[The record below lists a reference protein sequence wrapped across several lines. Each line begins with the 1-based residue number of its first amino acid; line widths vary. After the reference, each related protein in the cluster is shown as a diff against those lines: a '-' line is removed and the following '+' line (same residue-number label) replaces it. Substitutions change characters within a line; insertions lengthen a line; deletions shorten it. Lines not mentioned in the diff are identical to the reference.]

1 MQEEIKCPQCGGN
14 RFTQI
19 DDTTYKCLYCGTTFQ
34 KREEK
39 KETTPQVTPAQQP
52 SIGEPVDSAR
62 SYYQVNSSLYGNNSM
77 QRVGQKSKTVA
88 AILAILL
95 GGLGIHKFYLR
106 QIGWG
111 IVYLVFCWSYV
122 PAIIGFIEGIILLTM
137 SEEDFD
143 YKYNS

>member
-14 RFTQI
+14 RFSQL
-19 DDTTYKCLYCGTTFQ
+19 DDTTYKCMYCSTTFQ
-34 KREEK
+34 KKEEK
-39 KETTPQVTPAQQP
+39 EITNAPVQQS
-52 SIGEPVDSAR
+52 SIGEPVDPAR
-62 SYYQVNSSLYGNNSM
+62 SYYQVNNPLYGNNNT

-95 GGLGIHKFYLR
+95 GGFGIHKFYLR
-106 QIGWG
+106 QVGWG
-111 IVYLVFCWSYV
+111 IVYLVFCWSYI
-122 PAIIGFIEGIILLTM
+122 PAIIGFIEGIVLLTM

>member
-14 RFTQI
+14 RFSQL
-19 DDTTYKCLYCGTTFQ
+19 DDTTYKCMYCGTTFH
-34 KREEK
+34 KKEEK
-39 KETTPQVTPAQQP
+39 EIANAPVQQS

-62 SYYQVNSSLYGNNSM
+62 SYYQVNSSLYGNNNM
-77 QRVGQKSKTVA
+77 QRVVGQKNKTVA

-95 GGLGIHKFYLR
+95 GGFGIHKFYLR
-106 QIGWG
+106 QVGWG
-111 IVYLVFCWSYV
+111 IAYLVFCWSYI

-137 SEEDFD
+137 REEDFD